1 MSDRLRPQSTQ
12 FTTADQ
18 SFMAEALRLA
28 KHGLYTCSPNP
39 RVGALVVA
47 PATGQT
53 TPATVVGRGWHQV
66 AGEAH
71 AEINALAMA
80 GEQAKGATVYVTLEP
95 CSHYG
100 KTPPCA
106 EALIAAGVARV
117 VYAMGDPTPEVN
129 GRGHQLLLA
138 AGIAVEA
145 GLMAD
150 QAEQLNPGFCKRMR
164 TGLPWVTVKT
174 AMSVDGRVA
183 AADGSSQWITGPAAR
198 ADVQHQR
205 ARACAI
211 VTGIGTVL
219 ADDPRLTVREL
230 PGNRQLPQR
239 QPLRVVLDSSLRT
252 PPDAQLF
259 KQPGPVI
266 VACLAAPESKAEPLR
281 GAGAEI
287 LVLPAAEQGSGLSL
301 LALMKALAERS
312 INEVLVESG
321 GVVAG
326 HFVSAGLVD
335 RWLCYMAPKL
345 LGSRGYPVL
354 RLDQLA
360 TMDQQQ
366 PLELLDIRQF
376 AQDLRLTYRWSN

>member
-1 MSDRLRPQSTQ
+1 MSDRLRPQTTQ
-12 FTTADQ
+12 FSAADQ
-18 SFMAEALRLA
+18 GFMAEALRLA

-47 PATGQT
+47 PATDETILG
-53 TPATVVGRGWHQV
+53 TVVGRGWHQV

-80 GEQAKGATVYVTLEP
+80 GEKAKGATVYVTLEP

-117 VYAMGDPTPEVN
+117 VYAMGDPNPEVN
-129 GRGHQLLLA
+129 GRGHKLLLQ
-138 AGIAVEA
+138 AGIEVEA
-145 GLMAD
+145 GLLAD
-150 QAEQLNPGFCKRMR
+150 QAEQLNPGFNKRMR

-183 AADGSSQWITGPAAR
+183 AADGSSHWITGPAAR

-205 ARACAI
+205 ARSCAI
-211 VTGIGTVL
+211 VTGIGTLL
-219 ADDPRLTVREL
+219 ADDPRLTVRKL
-230 PGNRQLPQR
+230 PGSDQPPQR

-252 PPDAQLF
+252 PADAQLLQ
-259 KQPGPVI
+259 QPGPVVI
-266 VACLAAPESKAEPLR
+266 ACLAAPESKAGPLR
-281 GAGAEI
+281 AAGAEI
-287 LVLPAAEQGSGLSL
+287 LLLPAAEQGGGLSL
-301 LALMKALAERS
+301 LALMQALAERS

-321 GVVAG
+321 GAVAG
-326 HFVSAGLVD
+326 NFVSAGLVD
-335 RWLCYMAPKL
+335 QWLCYMAPKL
-345 LGSRGYPVL
+345 LGSQGYPVL

-360 TMDQQQ
+360 TMDHQQ